1 MSPPLPRVLFLDACV
16 LYPAPTRD
24 LFMRL
29 ALDPRLGIR
38 LKWSWQVQEEWLSRL
53 LEARGDLNEEQRKR
67 LRRTPDLMAQAL
79 AFQEPLV
86 EGYEHLVPE
95 VDLPDPHDRHVVA
108 AAYWGGAEAILTF
121 NLQDFPEEALE
132 PWDLVAIH
140 PEAYLL
146 ELAEALIRIRSL
158 PEPLLQIL
166 REQRG
171 ALKNPTLDTESFLE
185 KLAGAGLRGFVRL
198 LQPYKNYL

>member
-1 MSPPLPRVLFLDACV
+1 
-16 LYPAPTRD
+16 
-24 LFMRL
+24 
-29 ALDPRLGIR
+29 
-38 LKWSWQVQEEWLSRL
+38 
-53 LEARGDLNEEQRKR
+53 
-67 LRRTPDLMAQAL
+67 MAQAL

-132 PWDLVAIH
+132 AWDLVAIH

-185 KLAGAGLRGFVRL
+185 RLAGAGLRGFVRL

>member
-1 MSPPLPRVLFLDACV
+1 
-16 LYPAPTRD
+16 
-24 LFMRL
+24 
-29 ALDPRLGIR
+29 
-38 LKWSWQVQEEWLSRL
+38 
-53 LEARGDLNEEQRKR
+53 
-67 LRRTPDLMAQAL
+67 
-79 AFQEPLV
+79 
-86 EGYEHLVPE
+86 
-95 VDLPDPHDRHVVA
+95 
-108 AAYWGGAEAILTF
+108 
-121 NLQDFPEEALE
+121 
-132 PWDLVAIH
+132 VAIH

-185 KLAGAGLRGFVRL
+185 RLAGAGLSGFVRL

>member
-1 MSPPLPRVLFLDACV
+1 LDACV

-29 ALDPRLGIR
+29 ALDPRLEIR
-38 LKWSWQVQEEWLSRL
+38 LKWSQRVQEEWLSHL
-53 LEARGDLNEEQRKR
+53 LEHRADLNEEQRKR
-67 LRRTPDLMAQAL
+67 LRQTPALMAQAL

-86 EGYEHLVPE
+86 EGYEHLVPQ
-95 VDLPDPHDRHVVA
+95 VHLPDTHDRHVVA

-140 PEAYLL
+140 PDAYLL
-146 ELAEALIRIRSL
+146 ELAEALIRVSSL
-158 PEPLLQIL
+158 PEPLLEIL
-166 REQRG
+166 REQRE
-171 ALKNPTLDTESFLE
+171 ALKNPLLDRGAFLE
-185 KLAGAGLRGFVRL
+185 KLAGAGLSEFVSL
-198 LQPYKNYL
+198 LQPYTSYLWPLI

>member
-1 MSPPLPRVLFLDACV
+1 M
-16 LYPAPTRD
+16 
-24 LFMRL
+24 
-29 ALDPRLGIR
+29 
-38 LKWSWQVQEEWLSRL
+38 
-53 LEARGDLNEEQRKR
+53 
-67 LRRTPDLMAQAL
+67 RRTPDLMAQAL

-86 EGYEHLVPE
+86 EGYEHLVSQFH
-95 VDLPDPHDRHVVA
+95 LPDTDDRHVVA
-108 AAYWGGAEAILTF
+108 AAYWSGAEAILTF